1 VMKIFLSFAGKNDL
15 ISSSNP
21 DGGAILNI
29 CQELKPD
36 KAYLL
41 YNIDSVESDIDYLAA
56 ASHSKHALEK
66 LLIDT
71 RKKIK
76 DSETDELI
84 SNPRYNKP
92 AIECELVKILC
103 DDPTDYDILYPQM
116 NHELEN
122 IIESNGLDHEY
133 YINITSGTP
142 TMHLIWVL
150 VHHQKKHLN
159 STLLRSLEKRHQKQY
174 DNKPFIE
181 VNFTLDDFP
190 QIQNPSAIKR
200 QLTIEKRE
208 KNQLQHKVELN
219 ELNKS
224 FKGFIGDSRSIIEV
238 KEQIIGEVDQTTHVL
253 ILGEKGT
260 GKEVVANAIW
270 HLYRNSNDKELVTQD
285 CSGIAETLIVGIL
298 FGHLKGS
305 HSTADSDKIG
315 LLESC
320 NNRMIFLDEIGNLSV
335 EAQQK
340 LLRFIQ
346 FGTITPIG
354 ANRSK
359 KLNTQIIAA
368 TNKDVKDPDIFAG
381 DVKDRFDETIT
392 LPPLRE
398 RKDDIPSL
406 VEYCINMECK
416 KRGLPG
422 LLIIADDLLEAMMD
436 YNWPGNVRALF
447 KFIAKL
453 VRKFGSTEIG
463 LKDLPERFTDLI
475 SAAENEYDFL
485 LPDLPLIDTD
495 IEKITEHYK
504 NAILKKARSLGNT
517 SAEVD
522 RLLGQKDV
530 EKARR
535 YRERENS
542 KK

>member
-1 VMKIFLSFAGKNDL
+1 L
-15 ISSSNP
+15 NP

-29 CQELKPD
+29 CGELKPD
-36 KAYLL
+36 KAYLF
-41 YNIDSVESDIDYLAA
+41 YNINSKESDSDYFAA
-56 ASHSKHALEK
+56 ASQTKPALEK
-66 LLIDT
+66 LSIDM
-71 RKKIK
+71 RSKIK
-76 DSETDELI
+76 DSE
-84 SNPRYNKP
+84 SNKSIPNPEYGKP
-92 AIECELVKILC
+92 TLECEIIKILC
-103 DDPTDYDILYPQM
+103 DDPTDYDIIYPQM

-150 VHHQKKHLN
+150 LHHQKKHLN
-159 STLLRSLEKRHQKQY
+159 STLLRSLEKKHQKQY
-174 DNKPFIE
+174 DNKPYLE
-181 VNFTLDDFP
+181 VNFNLDDFP
-190 QIQNPSAIKR
+190 QIQTPSAIKR

-208 KNQLQHKVELN
+208 KDQLRHKVEVN

-224 FKGFIGDSRSIIEV
+224 FKGFIGESKSIINV
-238 KEQIIGEVDQTTHVL
+238 KEQIIGEVDSTTHIL
-253 ILGEKGT
+253 ILGERGT

-270 HLYRNSNDKELVTQD
+270 QLYRKKNDKELVTQD
-285 CSGIAETLIVGIL
+285 CSGIAETLIEGIL
-298 FGHLKGS
+298 FGYMKGS
-305 HSTADSDKIG
+305 HSTADSDKKG

-320 NNRMIFLDEIGNLSV
+320 NNRMIFLDEIGNLSI

-368 TNKDVKDPDIFAG
+368 TNKDVDNPEIFAS

-398 RKDDIPSL
+398 RKKDIKSL
-406 VEYCINMECK
+406 VDYCINMECK

-422 LLIIADDLLEAMMD
+422 LLILSEDLLESIIEF
-436 YNWPGNVRALF
+436 NWPSNVRGLF

-453 VRKFGSTEIG
+453 VRKFGSSEVGI
-463 LKDLPERFTDLI
+463 KDLPERFTDMI
-475 SAAENEYDFL
+475 RTSENEYDFL
-485 LPDLPLIDTD
+485 LPDLPLVNTNIDKVTKD
-495 IEKITEHYK
+495 YH
-504 NAILKKARSLGNT
+504 NAILEKARSMSNSLAG
-517 SAEVD
+517 VD

-530 EKARR
+530 EKARQHR
-535 YRERENS
+535 S